1 VFNPEPNATVTL
13 SPLLSFEFL
22 SSARTARRPE
32 SRTNKKHRTELAPLL
47 VQEFGRDRNSRS
59 SRLATPRDFGQRS
72 EQSGSS
78 RGDRPSNNL
87 REA

>member
-1 VFNPEPNATVTL
+1 VSNPEPNATVTL

-47 VQEFGRDRNSRS
+47 VQEFGRNRNSRS
-59 SRLATPRDFGQRS
+59 SRLADLTC
-72 EQSGSS
+72 S
-78 RGDRPSNNL
+78 RCAG
-87 REA
+87 REIDMVITGTER